1 MCLSVIPTI
10 GPPTLPSTPP
20 PHQAIA
26 DSGST
31 SHFCTIRAPVIN
43 KRPANPPI
51 GIENA
56 NGSIMYST
64 HEAELD
70 IPNLPLA
77 ARHVHI
83 VPELSN
89 FSLISI
95 GQLCDSDCSVIFDRN
110 MVTVSHN
117 NQVVLSGD
125 RARSTGLWHMNLFF
139 QLRLRLIPFPQP
151 PQLPH
156 RSSLRSHKN
165 VMLQWLRFYLI
176 PKILSPLRLG
186 LITPSSP
193 PLHQLLTS
201 ILLLPLVPQAPPN
214 WSRSRMLHS
223 FRPR

>member
-10 GPPTLPSTPP
+10 GPPTLPSTP

-125 RARSTGLWHMNLFF
+125 RARSTGLWHMNLFSPTKVKVNPVSTAST
-139 QLRLRLIPFPQP
+139 IASPIFPP
-151 PQLPH
+151 TTPKYH
-156 RSSLRSHKN
+156 SA
-165 VMLQWLRFYLI
+165 VAT
-176 PKILSPLRLG
+176 PKILSPLRLR
-186 LITPSSP
+186 LITPSIP

-201 ILLLPLVPQAPPN
+201 TLLLPLVPQAPPS

>member
-10 GPPTLPSTPP
+10 GPPTLPSTP

-43 KRPANPPI
+43 KRLANPPI

-125 RARSTGLWHMNLFF
+125 RARSTGLWHMNLF
-139 QLRLRLIPFPQP
+139 
-151 PQLPH
+151 
-156 RSSLRSHKN
+156 
-165 VMLQWLRFYLI
+165 
-176 PKILSPLRLG
+176 
-186 LITPSSP
+186 
-193 PLHQLLTS
+193 
-201 ILLLPLVPQAPPN
+201 
-214 WSRSRMLHS
+214 SRTKVKVNPVSTASTVGR
-223 FRPR
+223 